1 MKNLKYYLA
10 AILAFAIWGSFSL
23 VLKPLHAY
31 ASLDILFYRVF
42 SCAIILTSITVLFKR
57 DTLKNNIA
65 LFRSLPKKDRR
76 FYLLINIG
84 GSILLTFNWLS
95 FIYVLNHISVRATSV
110 AYLVCP
116 ILTTLLAYFLLR
128 EKLNRL
134 QWLSVALSTV
144 GCLVLSYDS
153 LNSMIFAIFIGLTY
167 ACYLIIQSR
176 NARFDKLLVL
186 NFHILI
192 SAMVL
197 LPMYPSLSGP
207 VPTSFKFYAFVEVIA
222 IFYTIVPLFLNLY
235 ALAGINS
242 SMVGMLLNVNPII
255 AFALSGLLYH
265 EKLGALAIIAY
276 SIILVAV
283 IVFNIHPQQKQN
295 RKTIAA

>member
-10 AILAFAIWGSFSL
+10 AILAFALWGSFSL
-23 VLKPLHAY
+23 VLKPLAAY

-42 SCAIILTSITVLFKR
+42 SCAIILTFITVVFKR
-57 DTLKNNIA
+57 DTLKNNVA
-65 LFRSLPKKDRR
+65 VFKSLPKKDRR
-76 FYLLINIG
+76 FILLLNIG
-84 GSILLTFNWLS
+84 GSVLLTFNWLS

-128 EKLNRL
+128 ERLNRL
-134 QWLSVALSTV
+134 QWLSVGLSCV
-144 GCLVLSYDS
+144 GCLLLSYDS

-176 NARFDKLLVL
+176 NARFNKLLVL
-186 NFHILI
+186 NFHILV

-197 LPMYPSLSGP
+197 LPMYPALSGP
-207 VPTSFKFYAFVEVIA
+207 VPSEFKFYMYVEIIA
-222 IFYTIVPLFLNLY
+222 VFFTIVPLFLNLF
-235 ALAGINS
+235 ALTRIS
-242 SMVGMLLNVNPII
+242 SSTVGMLLNVNPII

-265 EKLGALAIIAY
+265 EKLGTLAIIAY

-283 IVFNIHPQQKQN
+283 IVFNIHPQQKQTT
-295 RKTIAA
+295 KQ